1 MEWIFLAVAIVL
13 ELVGTTLMKMSDGLT
28 KLLPSAGMFIAY
40 ILCFGSLALALKKIP
55 VSAAYAIWSGVG
67 IVAIAVIGVLF
78 FKEKCQ
84 RNKSSIYTS
93 HCSRGCR
100 PELRWCCSLI
110 SQ

>member
-28 KLLPSAGMFIAY
+28 KLLPSAGMFITY

-78 FKEKCQ
+78 FKENVNAIKVV
-84 RNKSSIYTS
+84 SI
-93 HCSRGCR
+93 
-100 PELRWCCSLI
+100 LLI
-110 SQ
+110 VAGVVGLNLGGVAH